1 MSDETFEKIKKKSG
15 VDKDTL
21 ISLASMIEQNGL
33 KDENT
38 LRLVINKLSGLTG
51 KKVSKDLEDK
61 IINAVVEDK
70 VPKNIDKLF

>member
-21 ISLASMIEQNGL
+21 ISLASIVEQNGL

-38 LRLVINKLSGLTG
+38 LRLVISRTKWI
-51 KKVSKDLEDK
+51 KR
-61 IINAVVEDK
+61 
-70 VPKNIDKLF
+70 